1 MTDSFS
7 LLNRELRFYIHEK
20 GWPALTKI
28 QNASIKAFF
37 STDNNLILSA
47 ATASGKT
54 EAAFLPAISKVT
66 SWDKGVKILYI
77 SPLIA
82 LINDQF
88 KRINDMCFDMNIPI
102 TSWHGEASKAKKD
115 NLIESPRGI
124 LLITPESIEA
134 LLSGKPEIA
143 KILFADLEY
152 IIIDEIHSFLT
163 GNRGLQLKSLLDR
176 ILRFTYEIPRMIGL
190 SATIGDLNYG
200 LAKSFFNNGRETNIL
215 LDKSQN
221 EFEYTFDLT
230 EDINLS
236 NEYLNL
242 MHDYSLEGPMLI
254 FPNSREKVELI
265 AVQLANIYKSL
276 NEDIKIFAHHSSV
289 SKIRRQEIE
298 EFAKEARN
306 EKYVIVATS
315 TLELGIDIGSVTSV
329 VQFGAAHS
337 VLSLA
342 QRLGR
347 SGRKTHKSILH
358 QINTGVYD
366 ALQSMAAIS
375 LFEEGFL
382 DKIEVSKK
390 AYDVFAHQVLSTLLE
405 NYGLAIEEYKY
416 LNKTLATFSDISDE
430 EFEQITDFMAQE
442 GFIEILE
449 NEVITGINLDKLMFM
464 GRFYNQ
470 FLTAQA
476 YTVYNESGK
485 VGEIE
490 IRPEIQ
496 EEANIF
502 LAGQVWKIEKI
513 YRDSKK
519 IRVSTANEGDP
530 PKFLSAGDVDVSPII
545 RQRMRYIIDNP
556 KDFEFDEESKKY
568 IYELHDALKDYQ
580 YPFSIEDDY
589 IGLITFQSTKVNR
602 TLAIM
607 FNIIS
612 NSTSYF
618 ISEADSM
625 VCGPKT
631 PEIFDECRINPVD
644 RDRIFNFLMKEKTL
658 LDAYLS
664 SHKYMILVPE
674 NLRADYVINNYLD
687 IDGAYKYLELDI
699 NNFDTK
705 NQQTY

>member
-1 MTDSFS
+1 
-7 LLNRELRFYIHEK
+7 
-20 GWPALTKI
+20 
-28 QNASIKAFF
+28 
-37 STDNNLILSA
+37 
-47 ATASGKT
+47 
-54 EAAFLPAISKVT
+54 
-66 SWDKGVKILYI
+66 
-77 SPLIA
+77 
-82 LINDQF
+82 
-88 KRINDMCFDMNIPI
+88 
-102 TSWHGEASKAKKD
+102 
-115 NLIESPRGI
+115 
-124 LLITPESIEA
+124 
-134 LLSGKPEIA
+134 
-143 KILFADLEY
+143 
-152 IIIDEIHSFLT
+152 
-163 GNRGLQLKSLLDR
+163 
-176 ILRFTYEIPRMIGL
+176 
-190 SATIGDLNYG
+190 
-200 LAKSFFNNGRETNIL
+200 
-215 LDKSQN
+215 
-221 EFEYTFDLT
+221 
-230 EDINLS
+230 
-236 NEYLNL
+236 
-242 MHDYSLEGPMLI
+242 MLI

-416 LNKTLATFSDISDE
+416 LNKTLSTFSDINDE

-449 NEVITGINLDKLMFM
+449 NEVITGINLDNLMFM

-470 FLTAQA
+470 FLTSQA
-476 YTVYNESGK
+476 FTVYNESGK

-502 LAGQVWKIEKI
+502 LAGQVWNCLL
-513 YRDSKK
+513 YTSPSPRD
-519 IRVSTANEGDP
+519 
-530 PKFLSAGDVDVSPII
+530 
-545 RQRMRYIIDNP
+545 
-556 KDFEFDEESKKY
+556 
-568 IYELHDALKDYQ
+568 
-580 YPFSIEDDY
+580 
-589 IGLITFQSTKVNR
+589 
-602 TLAIM
+602 
-607 FNIIS
+607 
-612 NSTSYF
+612 
-618 ISEADSM
+618 
-625 VCGPKT
+625 
-631 PEIFDECRINPVD
+631 
-644 RDRIFNFLMKEKTL
+644 
-658 LDAYLS
+658 
-664 SHKYMILVPE
+664 
-674 NLRADYVINNYLD
+674 
-687 IDGAYKYLELDI
+687 
-699 NNFDTK
+699 
-705 NQQTY
+705 

>member
-20 GWPALTKI
+20 GWPSLTKI

-37 STDNNLILSA
+37 NTENNLILSA

-54 EAAFLPAISKVT
+54 EAAFLPAISKVD

-88 KRINDMCFDMNIPI
+88 KRITDMCFDMNIPI
-102 TSWHGEASKAKKD
+102 TSWHGEANKAKKD

-134 LLSGKPEIA
+134 LLSGKPEVA
-143 KILFADLEY
+143 KILFQDLEY
-152 IIIDEIHSFLT
+152 IVIDEIHSFLAD
-163 GNRGLQLKSLLDR
+163 NRGLQLRSLLDR
-176 ILRFTYEIPRMIGL
+176 ILRFTYQPPRMIGL
-190 SATIGDLNYG
+190 SATIGDLNYD
-200 LAKSFFNNGRETNIL
+200 LAKSFFTNGRQTNIL

-221 EFEYTFDLT
+221 EFEYTFDLP
-230 EDINLS
+230 DPINLS
-236 NEYLNL
+236 NEYLVL

-265 AVQLANIYKSL
+265 AVELANIYKHL

-298 EFAKEARN
+298 EFAKEAKN

-315 TLELGIDIGSVTSV
+315 TLELGIDIGSVASV
-329 VQFGAAHS
+329 VQFGAPHT

-375 LFEEGFL
+375 LFEEGVL
-382 DKIEVSKK
+382 DKIEETKK

-405 NYGLAIEEYKY
+405 NYGLPIEEYKY
-416 LNKTLATFSDISDE
+416 LNKTLATFSDITDE
-430 EFEQITDFMAQE
+430 EFEEITEFMAQE
-442 GFIEILE
+442 SFIEILE
-449 NEVITGINLDKLMFM
+449 NEVITGVNLDKLMFM

-476 YTVYNESGK
+476 FTVYNETGK
-485 VGEIE
+485 IGEIE
-490 IRPEIQ
+490 IRPEVQ

-513 YRDSKK
+513 YRDTKK
-519 IRVSTANEGDP
+519 IRVSQANEGAP
-530 PKFLSAGDVDVSPII
+530 PKFLSAGDVDISQVI
-545 RQRMRYIIDNP
+545 RQRMRFIIDNP
-556 KDFEFDEESKKY
+556 DEFTFDEESKKN
-568 IYELHDALKDYQ
+568 IYELHDALKDYE
-580 YPFSIEDDY
+580 YPFSVEDDY
-589 IGLITFQSTKVNR
+589 IGLMTFQGTKINR

-607 FNIIS
+607 FNVLS
-612 NSTSYF
+612 KSSSYF
-618 ISEADSM
+618 ISESDSM

-631 PEIFDECRINPVD
+631 PEVFDESRINPVKKNQ
-644 RDRIFNFLMKEKTL
+644 IFKFLLKEKTL

-664 SHKYMILVPE
+664 PNKYMILVPE
-674 NLRADYVINNYLD
+674 NLRAEYVINNYLD
-687 IDGAYKYLELDI
+687 IKGAYEYLKIPEEVLDEE
-699 NNFDTK
+699 FE
-705 NQQTY
+705 

>member
-54 EAAFLPAISKVT
+54 EAAFLPAISKVN

-134 LLSGKPEIA
+134 LLSGKAEIA

-176 ILRFTYEIPRMIGL
+176 ILRFTYEVPRMIGL

-242 MHDYSLEGPMLI
+242 MHDYSLEGSMLI

-416 LNKTLATFSDISDE
+416 LNKTLSTFSDINDE

-449 NEVITGINLDKLMFM
+449 NEVITGINLDNLMFM

-470 FLTAQA
+470 FLTSQA
-476 YTVYNESGK
+476 FTVYNESGK

-519 IRVSTANEGDP
+519 IRVSTANEGVP

-589 IGLITFQSTKVNR
+589 IGLITFQSTKLNR

-631 PEIFDECRINPVD
+631 PEVFDECRINPVR

-664 SHKYMILVPE
+664 SNKYMILVPE

-699 NNFDTK
+699 NNVDSK

>member
-54 EAAFLPAISKVT
+54 EAAFLPAISKVN

-152 IIIDEIHSFLT
+152 IIIDEIHSFLS

-176 ILRFTYEIPRMIGL
+176 ILLFTYEVPRMIGL

-242 MHDYSLEGPMLI
+242 MHDYSLEGSMLI

-416 LNKTLATFSDISDE
+416 LNKTLSTFSDINDE

-476 YTVYNESGK
+476 FTVYNESGK

-519 IRVSTANEGDP
+519 IRVSTANEGAP

-580 YPFSIEDDY
+580 FPFSIEDDY

-631 PEIFDECRINPVD
+631 PEVFDECRINPVR

-664 SHKYMILVPE
+664 SNKYMILVPE
-674 NLRADYVINNYLD
+674 NLRANYVINNCLD
-687 IDGAYKYLELDI
+687 IDGAYKYLEIDI
-699 NNFDTK
+699 NNVDTK